1 MPEPTSRWG
10 EAPKETADVRIT
22 ETNRR
27 DMSSAPTD
35 PPPPIASNGNRS
47 QFEEQAVAPLAEL
60 TDIAP
65 PSSEE
70 LKDAQKWEEICIGFW
85 KQTRLRRLNNEPG
98 ECFGIALT
106 IHKQ

>member
-1 MPEPTSRWG
+1 MPEPKTRWG
-10 EAPKETADVRIT
+10 EDPKDAGDVRIT

-27 DMSSAPTD
+27 NMSGASTD
-35 PPPPIASNGNRS
+35 PPNHS
-47 QFEEQAVAPLAEL
+47 QFEEQQAVAPLL
-60 TDIAP
+60 TEDIAP

-70 LKDAQKWEEICIGFW
+70 MKDAQKWEEICIGFW